1 MTNEFLIQK
10 TDMAHFY
17 WEGSDKHGNP
27 HEGTLESQN
36 LEEAREILQ
45 QEGFFRVRF
54 WKIQLSSLN
63 KVLSNTEITD
73 FLLQLHRLLKSGVEL
88 DDAFSFA
95 IQEQKDRVLCFL
107 LCQARQDLR
116 SGLSLSACLQRYQ
129 AFPSILGKM
138 IEVAESSGRL
148 TEVMG
153 MLLEFYQFQEKII
166 QEQKRLLNYPLVIF
180 SIFII
185 LSLGSIVFI
194 VPMFKRMYA
203 GMGDELFWLTRL
215 LVDFSDSLRFNPASW
230 ILGTLL
236 FAAII
241 FSVNRTL
248 GWYWLL
254 NLVPGGR
261 RLQEKVRLLFYSRG
275 MEIMLSTGVH
285 LQEALAL
292 AEEMLPR
299 LLRSRIIPVRE
310 AVDSGKPLHEAYSMV
325 PFFSPMFVKLVAL
338 GESSG
343 HLPSSFA
350 RIGMQNQESL
360 KKIMSW
366 VNTLI
371 EPVLMIL
378 IAAGVL
384 GFLLSMYLPLFK
396 MAERF

>member
-1 MTNEFLIQK
+1 
-10 TDMAHFY
+10 MAHFY

-27 HEGTLESQN
+27 HEGALESPNQT
-36 LEEAREILQ
+36 EAREHLQ

-54 WKIQLSSLN
+54 WKIQQSSLN
-63 KVLSNTEITD
+63 KVLSNSEVTE

-107 LCQARQDLR
+107 LCRARHDLR
-116 SGLSLSACLQRYQ
+116 SGLSLNAALQRYQ

-138 IEVAESSGRL
+138 IEVAESSGKL
-148 TEVMG
+148 TDVMG
-153 MLLEFYQFQEKII
+153 MLLEFYQFQETII

-180 SIFII
+180 FIFIS

-194 VPMFKRMYA
+194 VPMFKRMYV
-203 GMGDELFWLTRL
+203 GLGEDLFWMTRL
-215 LVDFSDSLRFNPASW
+215 LMDLSDSLRFNPTGW

-236 FAAII
+236 FTAII
-241 FSVNRTL
+241 YAVYRTM
-248 GWYWLL
+248 GWHWLL
-254 NLVPGGR
+254 NLIPGGR
-261 RLQEKVRLLFYSRG
+261 HLQEKVRLLFYSRG

-285 LQEALAL
+285 LQEALVL

-299 LLRSRIIPVRE
+299 LLRRRISPVRE
-310 AVDSGKPLHEAYSMV
+310 AVDSGIPLHEAYAMV
-325 PFFSPMFVKLVAL
+325 TFFSPMFVKLVAL

-360 KKIMSW
+360 KKILSW
-366 VNTLI
+366 INTLI
-371 EPVLMIL
+371 EPVLMIV
-378 IAAGVL
+378 IAAGIL
-384 GFLLSMYLPLFK
+384 GFLLSMYLPLFR